1 MNISNFKIVATMGHI
16 KDLPKNKFGITIQ
29 DNQVKPLFVFL
40 PYKKKIIENIS
51 KSIDKYQTI
60 ILATDPDREGEA
72 ISFHVYNEISK
83 IVPPNKK
90 TIFKRAFINEITV
103 EGLKKALS
111 NLKFINFSMV
121 ESQIT
126 RRVIDRIIGY
136 KISPFLWRKF
146 SIKGLSA
153 GRVQSA
159 TARLIYLREKEIE
172 NFKPQKYYIFSV
184 KIKIGNDIFKAFI
197 YKGSDI
203 FKLFNNDEVE
213 KFRIDILDK
222 LKGRRLKFNM
232 KIEQKELIPPD
243 PLKTSTLQQEAA
255 KMGISNEETM
265 KIAQKLYEGVLIEK
279 EKMGLI
285 TYHRTDS
292 IRISSYGIQ
301 LARKIIPEVVV
312 YNRKNKT
319 MFDAHEAIRITSDIP
334 IATIKKFLLPNE
346 FKIYELIYNR
356 FLASL
361 SPPCSYL
368 HQKMVIKINE
378 LFHLEYE
385 SGKIIK
391 NGFLDFLPSFID
403 RFRIF
408 KNKFIESNEN
418 FAEIIS
424 YEILE
429 EYTKPPARYTLS
441 SIIKKMEEVGI
452 GRPSTYSTTIQILKK
467 RKYIQVRNGSIYMT
481 ELGKKVIE
489 FLFEKYP
496 HLLDVDFTSHLED
509 FLDKIENDNYQK
521 AKELSLNKILE
532 IYNMLK

>member
-1 MNISNFKIVATMGHI
+1 
-16 KDLPKNKFGITIQ
+16 
-29 DNQVKPLFVFL
+29 
-40 PYKKKIIENIS
+40 
-51 KSIDKYQTI
+51 
-60 ILATDPDREGEA
+60 
-72 ISFHVYNEISK
+72 
-83 IVPPNKK
+83 
-90 TIFKRAFINEITV
+90 
-103 EGLKKALS
+103 
-111 NLKFINFSMV
+111 
-121 ESQIT
+121 
-126 RRVIDRIIGY
+126 
-136 KISPFLWRKF
+136 
-146 SIKGLSA
+146 
-153 GRVQSA
+153 
-159 TARLIYLREKEIE
+159 
-172 NFKPQKYYIFSV
+172 
-184 KIKIGNDIFKAFI
+184 
-197 YKGSDI
+197 
-203 FKLFNNDEVE
+203 VE